1 MISFEA
7 FIHSTDLLFIQS
19 VSPVDASQAGEG
31 TLELVVQTEKT
42 SVRAEVL
49 MRSRGMYDVTFVPQ
63 EKMPHFLDIQFNE
76 ENVPGS
82 PFEIEVRGAETVNG
96 MAPSSDLPSS
106 PSQSRTE
113 VGAVS
118 QSRTE
123 VGAVSQ
129 SRTEVGAVSQSRT
142 EVGAVSQSRT
152 KVGAVSAGRSNG
164 EVKGQ
169 LRMGEDGSSV
179 KSAAVG
185 LAGTPNISTFE
196 WPIPLHETS
205 KVEVKVT
212 GRIFSTV
219 DCHVFQPLT
228 VMVLSH

>member
-7 FIHSTDLLFIQS
+7 YTHSFNPSLIHSIHLSFIQS
-19 VSPVDASQAGEG
+19 ISPVDASQAGEG

-63 EKMPHFLDIQFNE
+63 EKTPHFLDIQFNE

-96 MAPSSDLPSS
+96 MTPSSDLPSS

-118 QSRTE
+118 QP
-123 VGAVSQ
+123 
-129 SRTEVGAVSQSRT
+129 
-142 EVGAVSQSRT
+142 RT
-152 KVGAVSAGRSNG
+152 KVGAVSPGRSNG
-164 EVKGQ
+164 EVKSQ
-169 LRMGEDGSSV
+169 TRMGEDGSSV

-212 GRIFSTV
+212 GMIFSTI
-219 DCHVFQPLT
+219 DCHVFN
-228 VMVLSH
+228 H